1 MGLGAWATRMCPL
14 RVTASGLLLAFTSHS
29 RHGPAVRLLAVAG
42 SRMRRHERLAGLG
55 TGTGRAITL
64 FKKSLISKRKK
75 RLDWRVG
82 TGDRDDLTAREV
94 FLSPRDQEASPAPG
108 GADVGAGAL
117 SLREVRTAQ
126 AERGEGHGEHLE
138 EAARAA
144 DSRVTGE

>member
-1 MGLGAWATRMCPL
+1 MCPL

-94 FLSPRDQEASPAPG
+94 SFRPG
-108 GADVGAGAL
+108 TRRPLPPPVEL
-117 SLREVRTAQ
+117 T
-126 AERGEGHGEHLE
+126 
-138 EAARAA
+138 
-144 DSRVTGE
+144 